1 MGANEP
7 DGTRGCLEVS
17 NQTSRSNQIQYPA
30 QRSGTRFTVCVT
42 SSIAF
47 MNHVAGADGTMAD

>member
-1 MGANEP
+1 MGADEL
-7 DGTRGCLEVS
+7 DGTQGCLDVS
-17 NQTSRSNQIQYPA
+17 NQPSCSNQIQPPA